1 MPTPTAKNSSQI
13 LSMIKESQEESAVM
27 ISTGLI
33 KSTE

>member
-1 MPTPTAKNSSQI
+1 

-33 KSTE
+33 KSTEWQCKA